1 VIYYLNMDKKI
12 QDIITKL
19 NKVANKDIAFAG
31 QKKVVEGQSTGV
43 EMLDFDI
50 GCNGYPKGR
59 ITEIYGIQSSAKTS
73 LALWGI
79 ASAQRE
85 GKTCVFVDAEYALD
99 LQLASSLGVDVENL
113 IVLYPDNGE
122 EAFSVIENLLRD
134 KTADLIVV
142 DSVPSLVPTPEL
154 EAEVNKPTMGGQAR
168 LIAAGL
174 RRLVPLVS
182 KQNAVLILINQVRAN
197 IMGGIYD
204 PYVTPGGYALKFYT
218 SLRIELKNKGKLVKG
233 EETVGQQVIY
243 RMKKNKVGM
252 NNDSGLI
259 NYVYND
265 GFYAEL
271 NLLAMGVKKGV
282 ITRGGNTYSWGEQK
296 LGVSKAKAEEFLET
310 NPEIAEQIRKMIDA

>member
-1 VIYYLNMDKKI
+1 MNKKI
-12 QDIITKL
+12 QDIVNKL
-19 NKVANKDIAFAG
+19 NKIANKDIAFAG

-50 GCNGYPKGR
+50 GCGGYPKGR

-79 ASAQRE
+79 AAAQRD
-85 GKTCVFVDAEYALD
+85 GKTCVFVDAEYSLD
-99 LQLASSLGVDVENL
+99 LGLADTLGVDVKNL

-122 EAFSVIENLLRD
+122 EAFSVIETLLRD

-142 DSVPSLVPTPEL
+142 DSVPSLIPTPEL
-154 EAEVNKPTMGGQAR
+154 EAEVNKPTMGGQAK
-168 LIAAGL
+168 LIASGL

-204 PYVTPGGYALKFYT
+204 PYITPGGHALKFYT

-233 EETVGQQVIY
+233 EETVGQQVVY

-252 NNDSGLI
+252 NNDRGLI

-282 ITRGGNTYSWGEQK
+282 ITRSGNTYSWGEQK
-296 LGVSKAKAEEFLET
+296 LGVSKAKAEEFLDE
-310 NPEIAEQIRKMIDA
+310 NPEIAEQIKKAIGV